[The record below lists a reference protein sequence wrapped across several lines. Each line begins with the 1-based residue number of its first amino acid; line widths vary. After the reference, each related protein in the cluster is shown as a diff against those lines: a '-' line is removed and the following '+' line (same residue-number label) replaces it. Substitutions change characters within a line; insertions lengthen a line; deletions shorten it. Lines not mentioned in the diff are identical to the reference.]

1 MLKKIK
7 DFLNKLSKKE
17 CEKQEF
23 KVTQSELEHENFEEF
38 KKAMINKETFTL
50 K

>member
-7 DFLNKLSKKE
+7 EFLNKSSKKE

-23 KVTQSELEHENFEEF
+23 KLKHENFEEF
-38 KKAMINKETFTL
+38 KKAMTNKETFIL